1 MSALRVILGVYLI
14 LDTIDCFNA
23 FVYIVKTLLDFKY
36 PLVNEHLCFM
46 FLPFSFH
53 TFKPKVVSQPNL
65 FYNSFSSFVGWY
77 CSIPYTF

>member
-1 MSALRVILGVYLI
+1 MSALRVILGVCLI
-14 LDTIDCFNA
+14 LDTVDCFNA

-36 PLVNEHLCFM
+36 PLVNEHLCSM

-53 TFKPKVVSQPNL
+53 MFKPNKFSQPNQL
-65 FYNSFSSFVGWY
+65 NNSISSFVGWY